1 MCTHFSRNASLSSRV
16 EMETP
21 AGMTRT
27 CCREAE
33 GRGLSRLHVD
43 TTALTMPAISTAI
56 SRCAGRCKRLLVR
69 PDVSG
74 SFGDIVIV
82 FVDNDLAALAV
93 AKACPSAL
101 DIRNFQ
107 GDLSA
112 CGGWVVNARSARCV
126 RPSFASRTA
135 TTTQVRSGLP
145 AFGFAV
151 LVLPRPEIGI
161 SNHLTRQELTTHR
174 HTSRPRQPVDLRGE
188 ELPML
193 LRHLGSAMDA
203 ARSPPVRI
211 RS

>member
-1 MCTHFSRNASLSSRV
+1 MSSRV

-93 AKACPSAL
+93 AKACPPAL

-107 GDLSA
+107 GDPIGLRRLGCEREKRQMRQA
-112 CGGWVVNARSARCV
+112 IIRVTDGDHDA
-126 RPSFASRTA
+126 
-135 TTTQVRSGLP
+135 VRSGLP

-161 SNHLTRQELTTHR
+161 SNHLTGQELTTHR

>member
-1 MCTHFSRNASLSSRV
+1 
-16 EMETP
+16 METP

-93 AKACPSAL
+93 AKACPPAL

-107 GDLSA
+107 GDPIGLRRLGCEREKRQMRQA
-112 CGGWVVNARSARCV
+112 IIRVTDGDHDA
-126 RPSFASRTA
+126 
-135 TTTQVRSGLP
+135 VRSGLP

-161 SNHLTRQELTTHR
+161 SNHLTGQELTTHR